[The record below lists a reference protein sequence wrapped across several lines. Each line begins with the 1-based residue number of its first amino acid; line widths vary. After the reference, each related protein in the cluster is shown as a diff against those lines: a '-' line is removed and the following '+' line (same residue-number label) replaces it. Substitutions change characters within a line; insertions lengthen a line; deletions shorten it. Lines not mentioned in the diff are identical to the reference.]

1 MAVSKKLNRKKT
13 MAGVVR
19 ESSMLDRVLTT
30 TDLTALGVG
39 STIGVGV
46 YVLPGALSKYV
57 AGPAVVVSF
66 FIAAVASVFAG
77 LCYAELS
84 SRVPRAGSAYSYAYI
99 AVGEFAA
106 FIVGWNLL
114 LEYTIGGASIARGM
128 SLYIDSLTNKTMETA
143 FRGLYEIEL
152 PYLSEYFDFFAMFIV
167 LLFSVALAC
176 GLKDSVRLN
185 NLFTLLNCAIM
196 VIVIVGGSF
205 HIDFKNWSLP
215 KAEVPNWAGEG
226 GFWPYGLQGAL
237 QGAATCFYG
246 YVGFD
251 CIAASGEEVK
261 NPQKSLPLAIVL
273 SLFIVFLA
281 YSGVSAVL
289 TLMIPYYAQ
298 DANMP
303 LSHAFDVIGWTPL
316 KWIIGVGAV
325 FGMCACM
332 FGSMYPLPRILYA
345 MSNDGLIFKSLGK
358 VHPRFKTPF
367 FGTIFAGII
376 TGFFSALLNLQQLVD
391 MMTIGT
397 LLVYVMV
404 AVCVLYTRYQE
415 QSDMDYDILA
425 DEYIESTALVTIKV
439 QHTKKQILKQLFN
452 FHKFVRANS
461 LSSYVASLQT
471 TCFTIVCLP
480 LSLYLSHWYE
490 LNSTHWI
497 IVQVLVGIMI
507 LQLVSIA
514 MQPTS
519 KTPVAFKVPLVPLTP
534 ALSIFINI
542 YLMFFFDIY
551 TWTKFIIWMIIGFAI
566 YFGYGITHSKEN
578 NPEINIVNSSQ
589 SKTSLNID

>member
-1 MAVSKKLNRKKT
+1 MAVGGKLKRKKT
-13 MAGVVR
+13 VAGVVR
-19 ESSMLDRVLTT
+19 ETSMLDRVLTT

-57 AGPAVVVSF
+57 SGPAVVVSF
-66 FIAAVASVFAG
+66 FIAAIASVFAG

-84 SRVPRAGSAYSYAYI
+84 SRVPKAGSAYSYAYI
-99 AVGEFAA
+99 AVGELAA

-114 LEYTIGGASIARGM
+114 LEYSIGGASIARGL
-128 SLYIDSLTNKTMETA
+128 SLYVDALCNKTMETA
-143 FRGLYEIEL
+143 FRSIYVLDL

-167 LLFSVALAC
+167 IVFSVALAC

-185 NLFTLLNCAIM
+185 NFFTLVNCAIM
-196 VIVIVGGSF
+196 VMVIAGGCF

-226 GFWPYGLQGAL
+226 GFMPYGLQGAL

-246 YVGFD
+246 FVGFD
-251 CIAASGEEVK
+251 CIATSGEEVK
-261 NPQKSLPLAIVL
+261 NPQKSLPLAIIL

-298 DANMP
+298 DADMP
-303 LSHAFDVIGWTPL
+303 ISYAFDVFGWSMFN
-316 KWIIGVGAV
+316 WIIGVGAI

-332 FGSMYPLPRILYA
+332 FGAMYPLPRILYA
-345 MSNDGLIFKSLGK
+345 MSNDGLIFEGLGR
-358 VHPRFKTPF
+358 VHPKFKTPF
-367 FGTIFAGII
+367 IGTMFAGTI
-376 TGFFSALLNLQQLVD
+376 TALLNLKQLVD

-404 AVCVLYTRYQE
+404 AVCVLFTRYRE
-415 QSDMDYDILA
+415 ESDLDYDMLA
-425 DEYIESTALVTIKV
+425 DEYIESTTLTTLKMNY
-439 QHTKKQILKQLFN
+439 TKKQVLKQLFN
-452 FHKFVRANS
+452 YNKFVRSNN
-461 LSSYVASLQT
+461 LTSYVASLQT
-471 TCFTIVCLP
+471 TCFTILCLP
-480 LSLYLSHWYE
+480 LSLYLTHWYE
-490 LNSTHWI
+490 LDSMQWKI
-497 IVQVLVGIMI
+497 AQLLIVIMI
-507 LQLVSIA
+507 IQLISISLQPA
-514 MQPTS
+514 S
-519 KTPVAFKVPLVPLTP
+519 KTPVTFKVPFVPITP

-551 TWTKFIIWMIIGFAI
+551 TWARFIIWMIIGFAI
-566 YFGYGITHSKEN
+566 YFGYGIRHSKEN
-578 NPEINIVNSSQ
+578 SNLCTPIAFSGQ
-589 SKTSLNID
+589 TKLNIH

>member
-1 MAVSKKLNRKKT
+1 

-19 ESSMLDRVLTT
+19 ESSMLDRVLST

-46 YVLPGALSKYV
+46 YVLPGGLSKYV

-84 SRVPRAGSAYSYAYI
+84 SRVPKAGSAYSYAYI

-114 LEYTIGGASIARGM
+114 LEYTIGAASIARGM
-128 SLYIDSLTNKTMETA
+128 SLYIDSLTGKMMETA
-143 FRGLYEIEL
+143 FRELYEIEL

-167 LLFSVALAC
+167 IVFSVALAC
-176 GLKDSVRLN
+176 GLKDSVRIN
-185 NLFTLLNCAIM
+185 NLFTLLNCA
-196 VIVIVGGSF
+196 VILLVIIGGAF
-205 HIDFKNWSLP
+205 HVDFDNWSLS
-215 KAEVPNWAGEG
+215 KAEVPGWAGDG

-261 NPQKSLPLAIVL
+261 NPQIALPLAIIL
-273 SLFIVFLA
+273 SLLIVFLA

-298 DANMP
+298 DASMP
-303 LSHAFDVIGWTPL
+303 LSHAFDVIEWTSL

-332 FGSMYPLPRILYA
+332 FGSIFPLPRILYA
-345 MSNDGLIFKSLGK
+345 MSNDGLIFENLGK
-358 VHPRFKTPF
+358 IHPRYKTPF
-367 FGTIFAGII
+367 YGTMFAGIL
-376 TGFFSALLNLQQLVD
+376 TGLFAALLNLKQLVD

-404 AVCVLYTRYQE
+404 AVCVLNTRYRE
-415 QSDMDYDILA
+415 QCDTDYDMLA
-425 DEYIESTALVTIKV
+425 DEYIESTTLTTLKYK
-439 QHTKKQILKQLFN
+439 HTKRQVLKQLFN
-452 FHKFVRANS
+452 FNKFVRSNT
-461 LSSYVASLQT
+461 LTSYVVSFQT
-471 TCFTIVCLP
+471 LCFTVLCLP

-490 LNSTHWI
+490 LNGVHWI
-497 IVQVLVGIMI
+497 VVQVLIGVMA

-514 MQPTS
+514 VQPEST
-519 KTPVAFKVPLVPLTP
+519 TPVAFKVPFVPFTP
-534 ALSIFINI
+534 ALSIFINV

-551 TWTKFIIWMIIGFAI
+551 TWTKFIVWMIIGLVI
-566 YFGYGITHSKEN
+566 YFTYGIRHSKEN
-578 NPEINIVNSSQ
+578 SSQ
-589 SKTSLNID
+589 INNVNTNLSKSSLNIH